1 MNDTITLGGVLVEL
15 SSDLGHEFTENCV
28 RAGEGLIDDRE
39 LAEIYEL
46 TPADFQAISK
56 DAALIRA
63 IRITRDRRVR
73 TGQAAREAAAK
84 HFVKA
89 PGILDRI
96 MSTESSNDRHKIEA
110 ARELRQ
116 VALPQEQNTPAQ
128 SERFHIVIN
137 LGEDTEVY
145 DKSICVNPNDSPP
158 EQSKIHSLEQPKIV
172 HTLEQSEKRKQGRPR
187 KLTAVPNDGANNTT
201 KAIPHDNDLTDEA
214 AKKFIQAFY
223 NE

>member
-1 MNDTITLGGVLVEL
+1 MNDTIILHGAPVEL
-15 SSDLGHEFTENCV
+15 TSDLGHEFTENCV

-46 TPADFQAISK
+46 SPADFQAISK

-63 IRITRDRRVR
+63 IRTVRDRRVR

-110 ARELRQ
+110 IRELRQ
-116 VALPQEQNTPAQ
+116 TAIPENQNTQ
-128 SERFHIVIN
+128 LQGDRFIIQIN
-137 LGEDTEVY
+137 LGGETEVY
-145 DKSICVNPNDSPP
+145 NKSIAIDPHDCTP
-158 EQSKIHSLEQPKIV
+158 
-172 HTLEQSEKRKQGRPR
+172 LEQSNVLPLPEKRKRGRPR
-187 KLTAVPNDGANNTT
+187 KVTVVPNNEAHNTITRSNKLTAED
-201 KAIPHDNDLTDEA
+201 I
-214 AKKFIQAFY
+214 KFMQAF
-223 NE
+223 EGFEDE